1 MKELS
6 RADFMKA
13 GVATVASLGLIGV
26 LGNAKSSGQGQGSVN
41 VEQKLKELGLQLPKA
56 PKPVGA
62 YVAARK
68 SGNLLFISGQLPF
81 AEGKLLYQGGKVGK
95 DVTIEQGQMAFRA
108 CALNALAQAKQYLGD
123 LGRISGILKI
133 VGYLCC
139 AEGFV
144 DHAKVLNGASEFLAQ
159 VLGKEVGAHTRMVM
173 GVQSLPL
180 GTAVALEVTMEVTE
194 G

>member
-1 MKELS
+1 MREFSRRSVMKG
-6 RADFMKA
+6 
-13 GVATVASLGLIGV
+13 GVVTLASLGLIGA
-26 LGNAKSSGQGQGSVN
+26 LGSTRSSVQAQGSGDI
-41 VEQKLKELGLQLPKA
+41 EQKLKDMGMPLPKA

-62 YVAARK
+62 YVATRK

-81 AEGKLLYQGGKVGK
+81 AEGKLTCKGKVGQE
-95 DVTIEQGQMAFRA
+95 VSIEQGQAAFRQ
-108 CALNALAQAKQYLGD
+108 CALNALAQAKESLGD

-139 AEGFV
+139 VDGFV
-144 DHAKVLNGASEFLAQ
+144 DHAKVLNGASEFFVQ
-159 VLGKEVGAHTRMVM
+159 VLGMEIGGHTRMVM

-180 GTAVALEVTMEVTE
+180 GTPLALEVLMEVTE

>member
-6 RADFMKA
+6 RADFLKA
-13 GVATVASLGLIGV
+13 GVVTVASLGLIGV
-26 LGNAKSSGQGQGSVN
+26 LGNTKSSGQGHGSVN
-41 VEQKLKELGLQLPKA
+41 VEQKLKEMGLQLPEA

-62 YVAARK
+62 YVAARM

-81 AEGKLLYQGGKVGK
+81 AEGKLLYQGGKVGR
-95 DVTIEQGQMAFRA
+95 DVSIEQGQTAFRT
-108 CALNALAQAKQYLGD
+108 CALNAFAQAKQYLGD
-123 LGRISGILKI
+123 LGRISGIVKI

-139 AEGFV
+139 TEGFV
-144 DHAKVLNGASEFLAQ
+144 DHAKVLNGASEFLVE
-159 VLGKEVGAHTRMVM
+159 VLGAQKGAHTRMVM

-180 GTAVALEVTMEVTE
+180 GTPVALEVTMEVTE

>member
-1 MKELS
+1 MKKLN
-6 RADFMKA
+6 RAGFMKA
-13 GVATVASLGLIGV
+13 GAAMVASLGLINI
-26 LGNAKSSGQGQGSVN
+26 LGRTQSAGSGQGSAN
-41 VEQKLKELGLQLPKA
+41 VEQKLKEMGLSLPQA

-62 YVAARK
+62 YVAARR

-81 AEGKLLYQGGKVGK
+81 AEGKLLYQGKTVGR
-95 DVTIEQGQMAFRA
+95 DVSIEQGQAAFRT
-108 CALNALAQAKQYLGD
+108 CALNTLAQAKANLGD

-144 DHAKVLNGASEFLAQ
+144 DHAKVLNGASEFFVE
-159 VLGKEVGAHTRMVM
+159 VLGKEVGAHTRMVL
-173 GVQSLPL
+173 GVDSLPL
-180 GTAVALEVTMEVTE
+180 GTAVALEVTIEVTE

>member
-1 MKELS
+1 MREFS
-6 RADFMKA
+6 RRGIIKA
-13 GVATVASLGLIGV
+13 GMVTLTSLGVIGA
-26 LGNAKSSGQGQGSVN
+26 LGNTKSSGQSQASVDI
-41 VEQKLKELGLQLPKA
+41 EQRLRNLGMQIPKA

-62 YVAARK
+62 YVATRK

-81 AEGKLLYQGGKVGK
+81 VEGKLTCRGKVGQEIS
-95 DVTIEQGQMAFRA
+95 IEQGQAAFRL
-108 CALNALAQAKQYLGD
+108 CALNALAQAKEYLGD

-139 AEGFV
+139 TEGFV
-144 DHAKVLNGASEFLAQ
+144 DHAKVLNGASEFFVQ
-159 VLGKEVGAHTRMVM
+159 VLGMETGGHTRMVM

-180 GTAVALEVTMEVTE
+180 GAAVALEVTMEVKE

>member
-1 MKELS
+1 MREFSRRSVMKGGAVTL
-6 RADFMKA
+6 
-13 GVATVASLGLIGV
+13 ASLGLIGV
-26 LGNAKSSGQGQGSVN
+26 LGSGKSPAQAQGSGDI
-41 VEQKLKELGLQLPKA
+41 EQKLKDMGMPLPKA

-62 YVAARK
+62 YVATRR

-81 AEGKLLYQGGKVGK
+81 AEGKLTCKGKVGQE
-95 DVTIEQGQMAFRA
+95 VSIEQGQAAFRQ
-108 CALNALAQAKQYLGD
+108 CALNALAQAKESLGD

-139 AEGFV
+139 VDGFV
-144 DHAKVLNGASEFLAQ
+144 DHAKVLNGASEFFVQ
-159 VLGKEVGAHTRMVM
+159 VLGMEKGGHTRMVM

-180 GTAVALEVTMEVTE
+180 GTALALEVLMEVSE

>member
-1 MKELS
+1 MREFSRRSVMKGGAVTL
-6 RADFMKA
+6 
-13 GVATVASLGLIGV
+13 ASLGLIGV
-26 LGNAKSSGQGQGSVN
+26 LESTKNSVQAQGSGGDI
-41 VEQKLKELGLQLPKA
+41 EQKLKDMGMQLPKA

-62 YVAARK
+62 YVATRK

-81 AEGKLLYQGGKVGK
+81 AEGKLTCKGKVGQE
-95 DVTIEQGQMAFRA
+95 VSIEQGQAAFRL
-108 CALNALAQAKQYLGD
+108 CALNALAQAKESLGD

-139 AEGFV
+139 VEGFV
-144 DHAKVLNGASEFLAQ
+144 DHAKVLNGASEFFVQ
-159 VLGKEVGAHTRMVM
+159 VLGMEKGGHTRMVM

-180 GTAVALEVTMEVTE
+180 GTAVALEVWMEVTE

>member
-1 MKELS
+1 MRELS
-6 RADFMKA
+6 RRSVMKA
-13 GVATVASLGLIGV
+13 GAVTLASLGLIGV
-26 LGNAKSSGQGQGSVN
+26 VGSSKSSGQDQGEI
-41 VEQKLKELGLQLPKA
+41 EQKLKELGMPLPKA

-62 YVAARK
+62 YVASRK

-81 AEGKLLYQGGKVGK
+81 AEGKLTCKGKVGQE
-95 DVTIEQGQMAFRA
+95 VSIEQGQAAFRL
-108 CALNALAQAKQYLGD
+108 CALNALAQAKDNLGD

-139 AEGFV
+139 VEGFV
-144 DHAKVLNGASEFLAQ
+144 DHAKVLNGASEFFVQ
-159 VLGKEVGAHTRMVM
+159 VLGKEKGGHTRMVM

-180 GTAVALEVTMEVTE
+180 GTAVALEVWMEVAE